1 MKQHIKD
8 FGKAKCIFVQIKRNG
23 IVYTGREDYRRG
35 RPAYRRIIINLEA
48 AIAQNRVVDAQ

>member
-8 FGKAKCIFVQIKRNG
+8 FGKAKCVFVQIKRNG

-35 RPAYRRIIINLEA
+35 RPAYRRIITNLEA
-48 AIAQNRVVDAQ
+48 AIANNRVVDAQ